1 MTYDELSA
9 AISATMENTFPA
21 TGTAAGGSFTSKNQI
36 DLFIKQAE
44 QRIFNA
50 VQFPAL
56 RKNVSGNM
64 VSGMQYLELPSDF
77 LAVYSA
83 AVIAGTGE
91 YSFLLNKDVSF
102 IREAYPS
109 PAVQG
114 VPRFYALFGPATTG
128 TTPPALTNEL
138 SILLGPTPDQSYALE
153 LHYFFYPPSIVDVG
167 TSWLGDNLDSV
178 LLAASV
184 LEAALFMK
192 VEQDL
197 AQACTA
203 RYQEALAIAKRLGDG
218 MERQDAYRSGQAR
231 VQVT

>member
-9 AISATMENTFPA
+9 AISATVENTFPA

-44 QRIFNA
+44 QRIFNS
-50 VQFPAL
+50 VQLPAL

-64 VSGMQYLELPSDF
+64 VSGMQYLELPGDF
-77 LAVYSA
+77 LSVYSA
-83 AVIAGTGE
+83 AVIGADGA

-102 IREAYPS
+102 IREAYPN

-128 TTPPALTNEL
+128 ATPPALTNEL

-153 LHYFFYPPSIVDVG
+153 LHYFFYPPSIVDAG

-197 AQACTA
+197 AQAYTA

>member
-44 QRIFNA
+44 QRIFNS

-64 VSGMQYLELPSDF
+64 VSGMQYLELPGDF
-77 LAVYSA
+77 LAAYSV
-83 AVIAGTGE
+83 AVIDAQGA
-91 YSFLLNKDVSF
+91 YSYLLNKDVSF

-109 PAVQG
+109 PADTG

-128 TTPPALTNEL
+128 APPALTNEL
-138 SILLGPTPDQSYALE
+138 SVLLGPTPDQSYALE
-153 LHYFFYPPSIVDVG
+153 LHYFFYPPSIVDAG

-197 AQACTA
+197 AQAYTA

>member
-44 QRIFNA
+44 QRIFNS

-56 RKNVSGNM
+56 RKNVAGNM
-64 VSGMQYLELPSDF
+64 ISGMQYLELPGDF
-77 LAVYSA
+77 LSVYSA
-83 AVIAGTGE
+83 AVIDADGA

-153 LHYFFYPPSIVDVG
+153 LHYFFYPPSIVDAG

-197 AQACTA
+197 AQAYTA

>member
-44 QRIFNA
+44 QRIFNS

-64 VSGMQYLELPSDF
+64 VSGMQYLELPGDF
-77 LAVYSA
+77 LSVYSA
-83 AVIAGTGE
+83 AVIGADGA

-128 TTPPALTNEL
+128 TTPPVLTNEL

-153 LHYFFYPPSIVDVG
+153 LHYFFYPPSIVDAG

-197 AQACTA
+197 AQAYAA

>member
-44 QRIFNA
+44 QRIFNS

-64 VSGMQYLELPSDF
+64 VSGMQYLELPGDF
-77 LAVYSA
+77 LSVYSA
-83 AVIAGTGE
+83 AVIDAYGV

-153 LHYFFYPPSIVDVG
+153 LHYFFYPPSIVDAG

-197 AQACTA
+197 AQAYTA

>member
-21 TGTAAGGSFTSKNQI
+21 TGTVAGGSFTSKDQI
-36 DLFIKQAE
+36 DLFIRQAE
-44 QRIFNA
+44 QRIFNS

-64 VSGMQYLELPSDF
+64 VSGMQYLELPGDF
-77 LAVYSA
+77 LSVYSA
-83 AVIAGTGE
+83 AVIGADGA

-114 VPRFYALFGPATTG
+114 VPRFYALFGPATTS
-128 TTPPALTNEL
+128 TPVPALTNEL
-138 SILLGPTPDQSYALE
+138 SMLLGPTPDQSYALE
-153 LHYFFYPPSIVDVG
+153 LHYFFYPPSIVDAG

-197 AQACTA
+197 AQAYTA

>member
-21 TGTAAGGSFTSKNQI
+21 TRTAAGGSFTSKDQI

-44 QRIFNA
+44 QRIFNS
-50 VQFPAL
+50 VQFPSL
-56 RKNVSGNM
+56 RKNVSGSM
-64 VSGMQYLELPSDF
+64 SAGMRYLELPGDF

-83 AVIAGTGE
+83 AVVDADGV
-91 YSFLLNKDVSF
+91 YSYLLNKDVSF
-102 IREAYPS
+102 IREAYPN
-109 PAVQG
+109 PAVTG

-128 TTPPALTNEL
+128 TIPPALTNEL
-138 SILLGPTPDQSYALE
+138 SLLFGPTPDQSYELE
-153 LHYFFYPPSIVDVG
+153 LHYFFYPPSIVDAG

-192 VEQDL
+192 VEEDL
-197 AQACTA
+197 AKAYSA

>member
-21 TGTAAGGSFTSKNQI
+21 TGTAAGGSFTPKNQI

-44 QRIFNA
+44 QRIFNS

-64 VSGMQYLELPSDF
+64 VSGMQYLELPGDF
-77 LAVYSA
+77 LSVYSA
-83 AVIAGTGE
+83 AVIDGTGE

-128 TTPPALTNEL
+128 ASPPALTNEL
-138 SILLGPTPDQSYALE
+138 SILMGPTPDQSYALE
-153 LHYFFYPPSIVDVG
+153 LHYFFYPPSIVDAS

-197 AQACTA
+197 AQAYTA

>member
-9 AISATMENTFPA
+9 AISATVENTFPA

-44 QRIFNA
+44 QRIFNS

-56 RKNVSGNM
+56 RKNVSGNT
-64 VSGMQYLELPSDF
+64 VSGMQYLELPGDF
-77 LAVYSA
+77 LSVYSA
-83 AVIAGTGE
+83 AVIDADGA

-138 SILLGPTPDQSYALE
+138 SILLGPTPDQSYVLE
-153 LHYFFYPPSIVDVG
+153 LHYFFYPPSIVDAG

-197 AQACTA
+197 AQAYTA